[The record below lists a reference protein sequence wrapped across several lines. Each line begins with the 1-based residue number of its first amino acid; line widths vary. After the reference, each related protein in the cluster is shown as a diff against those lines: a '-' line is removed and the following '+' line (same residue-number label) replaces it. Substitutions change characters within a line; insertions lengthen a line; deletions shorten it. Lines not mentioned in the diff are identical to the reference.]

1 MAWEEAWAKAR
12 ELAREMSRAWQEE
25 LSLRPYPQLGQAMP
39 MTPDETKALR
49 DAEEKH
55 VEVAKAYQ
63 KAAEE
68 ALRLNRL
75 H

>member
-1 MAWEEAWAKAR
+1 MSCEEAWAKAR
-12 ELAREMSRAWQEE
+12 GLAREMSRAWQDE
-25 LSLRPYPQLGQAMP
+25 LLMRPYPRVSQAVP
-39 MTPDETKALR
+39 LTPDAMKALR

-55 VEVAKAYQ
+55 IEVAKDYQ

-68 ALRLNRL
+68 ALRLNLL